1 MFGRVFC
8 LVLFLIVLL
17 LAASACQGPASGT
30 DDGSASNAERHWAP
44 PPLTDS
50 AGELP
55 EGRDILRRNIDFMQ
69 GHRQV
74 AFHATVTYEVV
85 QENGQKLHFDML
97 HRVAMQRPDRLF
109 WVTLHDDATVDS
121 AWCGDGEF
129 TLLKQP
135 ANLWARIDV
144 PLDLSDAV
152 TRLSEE
158 YRVAVPFVDLLSG
171 DVAELWLGDDVLSV
185 DYIGESWVEG
195 WWTDHVAV
203 RKPGVEFELW
213 IRQGDEPFP
222 AKIALVLTDEPGL
235 PGNTA
240 RFREWATEIPKGS
253 IPSFKPP
260 EGSERVEAAPVSRD

>member
-1 MFGRVFC
+1 MFGRAFC
-8 LVLFLIVLL
+8 LVLILL
-17 LAASACQGPASGT
+17 VVAACQGPTPGT
-30 DDGSASNAERHWAP
+30 DGGSASNPERHWVP
-44 PPLTDS
+44 PPLTGS

-55 EGRDILRRNIDFMQ
+55 EGRNILRRHIDFMQ
-69 GHRQV
+69 DHRQV
-74 AFHATVTYEVV
+74 SFRAVVTYEVV
-85 QENGQKLHFDML
+85 QENGQKLHFDIL
-97 HRVAMQRPDRLF
+97 HQVAVERPDRLF

-144 PLDLSDAV
+144 PLDLSEAV

-158 YRVAVPFVDLLSG
+158 YHIAVPFVDLLSG

-222 AKIALVLTDEPGL
+222 VKMAMVLTDEPGL
-235 PGNTA
+235 PGHTV
-240 RFREWATEIPKGS
+240 RFRGWSTKISEDL
-253 IPSFKPP
+253 IPSFTPP
-260 EGSERVEAAPVSRD
+260 EGSEQIEAAPVNGI